1 MNKKY
6 HLGRIGELEIYFQR
20 NIFIGALILLGIFT
34 ASASLFLEYDFNKS
48 LFAGALAVIA
58 YYISEYFHQQGH
70 QAAAKKTGY
79 PMEGMLFIW
88 VLAASLYPKDEPTLS
103 SEIHIQ
109 RALGGPIRSFL
120 ISLIFEIFAWAL
132 SPNKNL
138 AYDFFVFISGIN
150 LIVFCLGAFLPLG
163 FTDGST
169 LLEWWPKRSKLKKK
183 CFFLL

>member
-6 HLGRIGELEIYFQR
+6 HLGTIGELEIYFQR

-34 ASASLFLEYDFNKS
+34 ASASLFLDYDLNKS

-70 QAAAKKTGY
+70 QIAAIKTGY
-79 PMEGMLFIW
+79 PMEGMVFIW

-103 SEIHIQ
+103 AEIHIQ
-109 RALGGPIRSFL
+109 RALGGPFRSFL
-120 ISLIFEIFAWAL
+120 ISIVFAIFAWTV
-132 SPNKNL
+132 SPSKNMT
-138 AYDFFVFISGIN
+138 YDLLLFISGIN
-150 LIVFCLGAFLPLG
+150 LIVFSLGAFLPLG

-169 LLEWWPKRSKLKKK
+169 LLEWWPKRQKNK
-183 CFFLL
+183 